1 MFAMR
6 LSVVLALW
14 LVLAPVGLAATL
26 VHNVSGYTL
35 HQGRLQRFAA
45 LEFDAGRVTRLYSTE
60 AEAGASKAGTRV
72 DGGGATLLPGLID
85 AHGHIAALGRALGT
99 VDLVGSASESEAAR
113 RVAAF
118 AARNPGDGWLL
129 GRGWNQ
135 VLWPGKSFPAR
146 AALDAAAKD
155 RPVALAR
162 VDGHALWVNSAALAA
177 AGIDANTPDP
187 AGGQIVR
194 DNAGEP
200 TGVLIDNAM
209 LAVQS
214 IIPEDSVEQRAAVL
228 LRAMRSLAAVGM
240 TSTHDAFTSPI
251 DVQALRL
258 LRARGEMPVRVYGM
272 LDVLDPGNDPYL
284 AEGPLLDPERRLEIR
299 AVKISSD
306 GALGSRGAALFEDY
320 SDMPG
325 HRGLLLLSDEQLEHH
340 IGRAMAAGFQVN
352 THAIGDR
359 ANDKVLG
366 YYEALI
372 RRHDSRHLRHR
383 IEHAQI
389 LRPADLPRLARAGI
403 IASVQPT
410 HATSDKN
417 MAADRLGEE
426 RLAAAYAWKQLLDS
440 GAQVAGGSDYPVE
453 SSNPF
458 YGLHAAVTRQDHD
471 NQPVGGWLP
480 RELVSREQALAM
492 FTEGAAYAA
501 HQEDDLGSL
510 MPGYLA
516 DFILVREDYFTV
528 APEDIWK
535 MQVLSTWVAGEQ
547 VHAEPLSPEAASQPT
562 SASSADAMASA
573 WRP

>member
-1 MFAMR
+1 MR
-6 LSVVLALW
+6 ILCLLALC
-14 LVLAPVGLAATL
+14 LAPVPAGLAATL
-26 VHNVSGYTL
+26 VHNVTGYTL
-35 HQGRLQRFAA
+35 HRGELHGFAA
-45 LEFDAGRVTRLYSTE
+45 LEFDAGRVTRLYSSE
-60 AEAGASKAGTRV
+60 EEAGASEAETRV

-85 AHGHIAALGRALGT
+85 AHGHVAALGQALGT
-99 VDLVGSASESEAAR
+99 VDLVGSASEVEAAS

-118 AARNPGDGWLL
+118 ASRNPGEGWVL

-135 VLWPGKSFPAR
+135 VLWPGKSFPGR
-146 AALDAAAKD
+146 AALDAAVKD

-162 VDGHALWVNSAALAA
+162 IDGHALWVNSAALAA
-177 AGIDANTPDP
+177 AGIDTETPDP

-194 DNAGEP
+194 DPRGEP
-200 TGVLIDNAM
+200 TGVLVDNAM
-209 LAVQS
+209 QAVES

-228 LRAMRSLAAVGM
+228 LRAMRSLAAVGI
-240 TSTHDAFTSPI
+240 TSTHDAFTSPV
-251 DVQALRL
+251 DVRALRL
-258 LRARGEMPVRVYGM
+258 LRERGDMPVRVYGM

-284 AEGPLLDPERRLEIR
+284 ADGPMLDPERMLEIR
-299 AVKISSD
+299 AVKVSSD

-366 YYEALI
+366 FYEALI
-372 RRHDSRHLRHR
+372 RRYDSRRLRHR

-389 LRPADLPRLARAGI
+389 LRPADLPRLAKAGI

-426 RLAAAYAWKQLLDS
+426 RLEAAYAWKQLLDS
-440 GAQVAGGSDYPVE
+440 GARVAGGSDYPVE

-458 YGLHAAVTRQDHD
+458 FGLHAAVTRQDHD
-471 NQPVGGWLP
+471 NQPAGGWLP
-480 RELVSREQALAM
+480 GELVSREHALAM

-501 HQEDDLGSL
+501 HQEDDIGSL

-516 DFILVREDYFTV
+516 DFILVQEDYFSM

-535 MQVLSTWVAGEQ
+535 TRVLSTWVAGER
-547 VHAEPLSPEAASQPT
+547 VYAAPPSP
-562 SASSADAMASA
+562 
-573 WRP
+573 